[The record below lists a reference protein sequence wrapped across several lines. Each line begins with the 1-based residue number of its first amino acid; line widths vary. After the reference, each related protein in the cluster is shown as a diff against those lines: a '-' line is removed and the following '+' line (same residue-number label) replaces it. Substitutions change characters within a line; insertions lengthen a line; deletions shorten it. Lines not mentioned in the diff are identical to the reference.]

1 MYNTKRTI
9 TAIALLLAAAL
20 SHAQTP
26 ATKYSFPQVGW
37 TMFLPASFKLLDSA
51 KNAAMTEKGKKTME
65 DANNIQ
71 ADFSGLKTLISAMK
85 NPTNYFSSTIQPYD
99 PKKDGPYAKT
109 NANVKG
115 ILYNTF
121 KQKMPDGKIDTASSK
136 LPIDGVTFERFY
148 LRLTLNTKV
157 LFNMV
162 VLSRF
167 YKGYDFGITYLYS
180 DEGSKAELES
190 ILKTSKFA
198 SPQ

>member
-1 MYNTKRTI
+1 MYITKRTI

-51 KNAAMTEKGKKTME
+51 KNAAMTANGKKTME
-65 DANNIQ
+65 DANHIQ

-85 NPTNYFSSTIQPYD
+85 NPTNYFNSTITPYD

-109 NANVKG
+109 NLTVKK

-121 KQKMPDGKIDTASSK
+121 IQKMPDGKIDTASSK
-136 LPIDGVTFERFY
+136 LAIDGVTFERFY
-148 LRLTLNTKV
+148 LRLTINTKV

-162 VLSRF
+162 VLSKF

-180 DEGSKAELES
+180 DEQSKTELES

-198 SPQ
+198 SHQ

>member
-37 TMFLPASFKLLDSA
+37 TMFLPAR
-51 KNAAMTEKGKKTME
+51 TEKGKKTME